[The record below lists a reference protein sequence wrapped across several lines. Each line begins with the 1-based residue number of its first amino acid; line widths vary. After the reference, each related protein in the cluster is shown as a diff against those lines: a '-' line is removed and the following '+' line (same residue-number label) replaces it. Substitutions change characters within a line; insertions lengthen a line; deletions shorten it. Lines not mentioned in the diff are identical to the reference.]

1 MERHSYLEVYDFET
15 GERSLLK
22 EYEYL
27 IEAPNWLGDGDT
39 LLFNANGKIFQ
50 YSIEKGS
57 EVQIDTGAC
66 VNCNN
71 DHVPSPDGKWLAIS
85 SNQRTDGAFESHVY
99 ILPIGGGEPKQ
110 ITEQTP
116 SFLHGWSAD
125 GKMLMYCAFR
135 NGKVDLYE
143 IPVEGGEEIVRTDG
157 IGYNDGP
164 EYAPDNEYVWYNST
178 RNGLMHAFRMRRDGS
193 EVTQMTHADANQ
205 WFPHVS
211 PDGKRVVYLEF
222 RKGDLEPWEHLP
234 DKEVSIWCMN
244 PDGSEPVKLFDL
256 FGGQGTINVNSWSP
270 DSKKI
275 AFVSYKYV

>member
-15 GERSLLK
+15 GERTLLK
-22 EYEYL
+22 EYDYL
-27 IEAPNWLGDGDT
+27 IEAPNWLQDGDT
-39 LLFNANGKIFQ
+39 LLYNAKGKIFQ
-50 YSIEKGS
+50 YSMSTGS

-99 ILPIGGGEPKQ
+99 ILPITGGAPRQ
-110 ITEQTP
+110 ITDKSP

-125 GKMLMYCAFR
+125 GGMLMYCAFR
-135 NGKVDLYE
+135 DGKVDLYE
-143 IPVEGGEEIVRTDG
+143 ISTEGGAEICRTDG
-157 IGYNDGP
+157 TGYNDGP

-178 RNGLMHAFRMRRDGS
+178 RNGLMHAFRMKRDGS

-222 RKGDLEPWEHLP
+222 KKGDLEPWEHLP

-244 PDGSEPVKLFDL
+244 PDGSDARKLFDL

-270 DSKKI
+270 DGKRF